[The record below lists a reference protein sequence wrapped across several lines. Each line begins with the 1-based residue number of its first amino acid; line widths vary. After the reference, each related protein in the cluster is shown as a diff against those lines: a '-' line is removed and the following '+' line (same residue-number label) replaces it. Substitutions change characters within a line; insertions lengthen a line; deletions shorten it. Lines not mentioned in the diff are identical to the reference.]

1 MFQMIN
7 FFSHSSF
14 ETEIAGLKQQFNK
27 IGEGLESFKKL
38 CDVQFNPVSPK
49 QIIAPAKLH
58 RVTQND
64 VWTLW
69 KIELAVKGVRSNQS
83 PRVWF
88 AIKGTTVVFL
98 CAQSHVNNYSDNDI
112 NTIAIARATE
122 FF

>member
-1 MFQMIN
+1 MLN

-14 ETEIAGLKQQFNK
+14 ETEIEDLEGQFNK

-38 CDVQFNPVSPK
+38 CGVQFDPVSPK

-64 VWTLW
+64 IWTLW

-88 AIKGTTVVFL
+88 AIKGMTVVFL
-98 CAQSHVNNYSDNDI
+98 CAQSHVNNYSDNEI
-112 NTIAIARATE
+112 NSIAIARATE

>member
-1 MFQMIN
+1 MLN
-7 FFSHSSF
+7 FFSHSLF
-14 ETEIAGLKQQFNK
+14 EKELANLKKQFNN
-27 IGEGLESFKKL
+27 IDDGLEAFKKL
-38 CDVQFNPVSPK
+38 CGVQFNPVSPK

-69 KIELAVKGVRSNQS
+69 KIEVAVKGVRSNQS

-98 CAQSHVNNYSDNDI
+98 CAQSHVNNYSDNDM
-112 NTIAIARATE
+112 NEVAITRATE